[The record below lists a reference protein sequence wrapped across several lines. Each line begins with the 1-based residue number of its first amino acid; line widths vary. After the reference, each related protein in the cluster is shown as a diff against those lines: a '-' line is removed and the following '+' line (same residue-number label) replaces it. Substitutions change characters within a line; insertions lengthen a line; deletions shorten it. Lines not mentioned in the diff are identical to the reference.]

1 MSDSYDSDD
10 CKLQID
16 KLEKSEKQIRLI
28 LYLKKFFKD

>member
-16 KLEKSEKQIRLI
+16 KLEKSEKHIRFI
-28 LYLKKFFKD
+28 LYF